1 MNRLATLLLAALLA
15 GPALA
20 SADAGSG
27 AALFANNC
35 VACHQPDAQGA
46 VGIAPPLAGTLAG
59 YVGSEAGRGYLVS
72 VPLTGMVGKIVVNG
86 QVYNSNM
93 PSFASLGDGD
103 IADVLGHVL
112 REFNGGAD
120 SSWLTAAFVASV
132 RQQGGTSNATHKLRA
147 KVQP

>member
-1 MNRLATLLLAALLA
+1 MNRLATLLLAGLLV

-27 AALFANNC
+27 ATLFANHC

-59 YVGSEAGRGYLVS
+59 YVGSESGRTYLVS

-86 QVYNSNM
+86 QGYNSNM
-93 PSFASLGDGD
+93 PSFASLGDGE
-103 IADVLGHVL
+103 IAEVLAHVL

-120 SSWLTAAFVASV
+120 SGWLTAAFVAGV
-132 RQQGGTSNATHKLRA
+132 RQQGGTPNATHKLRA